1 MLISGTLFLHMQK
14 AKFSHDVAQMV
25 VDARGHQ
32 KSIDL
37 SFEILLALIVIEE
50 PFSGQC
56 SAISIISSPSISL
69 HYSKHRGH
77 LKIKGQFRFCPLSLS
92 KLS

>member
-37 SFEILLALIVIEE
+37 TEFWDIVGFNSNRGTIFGTMLGYKHHKFTYLLTL
-50 PFSGQC
+50 FQT
-56 SAISIISSPSISL
+56 
-69 HYSKHRGH
+69 
-77 LKIKGQFRFCPLSLS
+77 
-92 KLS
+92 